1 MITTNEQPKLKRIED
16 LSLREI
22 DMAYSLSRTGW
33 SCVEIGRRYGISESD
48 AIRLVDD
55 YVELHEWRKAN
66 PLAQSPT
73 PESVTRKP
81 RKRRCDA
88 IYATAKERQA
98 AYRARLE
105 ERRNA
110 GIEQPSPTVNTD
122 MPIPAVEEISVTDC
136 EVSVTEIGPE
146 MAETQHSACYGS
158 SKESCETSESTPSSV
173 TPHPCS
179 GSEALRLVEEEA

>member
-1 MITTNEQPKLKRIED
+1 MITTNEQSKLKCIED

-81 RKRRCDA
+81 RKRRSDA

-105 ERRNA
+105 ESHCA
-110 GIEQPSPTVNTD
+110 DIEQPSPTVDTD
-122 MPIPAVEEISVTDC
+122 TPTPAVEEPSVTVC
-136 EVSVTEIGPE
+136 ETPVTEIGPE
-146 MAETQHSACYGS
+146 NAETQHLACYGS
-158 SKESCETSESTPSSV
+158 SEEFCEISESAPLPV
-173 TPHPCS
+173 TPQSCS
-179 GSEALRLVEEEA
+179 ESETLRLIEEDA